1 MFAADHRMGV
11 EYLSYTDVGKKPDI
25 TVTKE
30 KDGFVIC
37 PNGELSYIAAGHME
51 DGVFAADAYD
61 TAPSAGRRLAVKGEK
76 LTLLVSDLY
85 GNISVW
91 EY

>member
-1 MFAADHRMGV
+1 MIICALAAIGTFIYPGV
-11 EYLSYTDVGKKPDI
+11 LIGIVEVYAA
-25 TVTKE
+25 
-30 KDGFVIC
+30 VIVVV
-37 PNGELSYIAAGHME
+37 EAG